1 MKAHELDI
9 DSMAF
14 AELKMRLNG
23 DLQSTV
29 REMQEKGLPEGIVSA
44 KIKITMMTTVDENG
58 EIHTSAVF
66 EPKVTTR
73 VGSQS
78 EEKCGPT
85 GGKITVMNDGSVIV
99 GQISMDE
106 LLEKQKGA

>member
-1 MKAHELDI
+1 MKAHELDL
-9 DSMAF
+9 DSMVF
-14 AELKMRLNG
+14 ASLKMRLNG
-23 DLQSTV
+23 DIQRV
-29 REMQEKGLPEGIVSA
+29 VKEMQEKGMPEGSVTA
-44 KIKITMMTTVDENG
+44 KIKIAMLTTIEDNG

-73 VGSQS
+73 IGSSS